1 MANKRIKDLAATA
14 TSPAVDDFIAIDGVT
29 NNTRKIAADSFLQD
43 APEDGDLYGRED
55 GAWDVA
61 ASVDSLPLTPTFV
74 YDNNI
79 GDTEFVVGNIPSSWQ
94 SNNADLTQ
102 LSIGNSAT
110 SIGSGAF
117 YYCTGFTGD
126 LTIPNSVTTIGSDAF
141 RSCSGFTGDLTIPNS
156 VTTIGSDAFRSC
168 SGFTGSLTIGN
179 SVTSIG
185 GYAFA
190 YSDLTSVTIP
200 NSVTT
205 IGGSAFTDNYLSSV
219 TIPNS
224 VTTISG
230 GAFLSN
236 SLSSVTIPNS
246 VTSIGYGAFRY
257 NATLATVNCLVTKT
271 IIDAESDIFADSADP
286 LTINARASDGTWT
299 AGTGLSIGGNANV
312 TVVKNL

>member
-141 RSCSGFTGDLTIPNS
+141 RSCSGFTG
-156 VTTIGSDAFRSC
+156 
-168 SGFTGSLTIGN
+168 SLTIGN

-230 GAFLSN
+230 GAFKSN